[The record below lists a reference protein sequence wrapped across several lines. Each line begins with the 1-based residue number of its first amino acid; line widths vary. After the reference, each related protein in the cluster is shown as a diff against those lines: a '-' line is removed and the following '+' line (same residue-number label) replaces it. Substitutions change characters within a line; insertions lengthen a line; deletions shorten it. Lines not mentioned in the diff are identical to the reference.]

1 MALFNDGPI
10 STTDQ
15 LVAHDSS
22 VLDVSNTEGIDLTAK
37 VVLAQEELG
46 VQIGATLAGTRL
58 SSSWSYMWPGAG
70 IGSQVSLDSIVVTP
84 ALRLWHTFH
93 TLALV
98 YRDAYNSQLNDRYG
112 GRCTEYKGL
121 AKWASDVLFRNGI
134 GIAADPI
141 PIAAVPTLGSVSGPL
156 SETTYFVQVSWMNST
171 GEEGMPSRLASLI
184 VPDQAVLQVAPVSP
198 PSNARF
204 WNVYAGT
211 TIDSITLQNASPVAV
226 GQVWIEAATGLV
238 TGRPPGNGQEP
249 SFLKSVPRVLQR
261 G

>member
-1 MALFNDGPI
+1 
-10 STTDQ
+10 
-15 LVAHDSS
+15 
-22 VLDVSNTEGIDLTAK
+22 
-37 VVLAQEELG
+37 
-46 VQIGATLAGTRL
+46 
-58 SSSWSYMWPGAG
+58 MWPGAG

-184 VPDQAVLQVAPVSP
+184 VPDQAVLQVARV
-198 PSNARF
+198 
-204 WNVYAGT
+204 
-211 TIDSITLQNASPVAV
+211 
-226 GQVWIEAATGLV
+226 E
-238 TGRPPGNGQEP
+238 
-249 SFLKSVPRVLQR
+249 RVLEEIERSIVSERVHHGCTHVVETQHVESQPSAR
-261 G
+261 